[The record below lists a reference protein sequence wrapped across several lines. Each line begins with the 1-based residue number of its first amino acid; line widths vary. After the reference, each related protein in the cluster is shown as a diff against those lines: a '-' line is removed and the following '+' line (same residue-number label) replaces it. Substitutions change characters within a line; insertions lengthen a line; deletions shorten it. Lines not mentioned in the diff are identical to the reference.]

1 MSKKNNSKLISDG
14 MLGALIIVI
23 AALIVFAIVM
33 SLFLIVAKPF
43 SGGTGIVGSKQ
54 EATTT
59 KYPFRQNFSFSTPT
73 FAENSVV
80 IETHTIKSERAV
92 VLNVTD
98 NKIVASRQA
107 ETVMYPASMT
117 KVMTLITVYE
127 NLTSEAAL
135 NEILTISKEVQERME
150 AEESSG
156 YGFKAGEKLTVK
168 ELMYAMILRSDNIA
182 CVTLAEYIAGSEA
195 NFVKLMNEKAKSL
208 GLSQSTTLFQNCT
221 GLHHIY
227 HYTTCKDIATI
238 MSYAMKN
245 TFCAEILTSLKCV
258 PGSHFRPGEGS
269 VFYNALLVHDLGE
282 GQISPDNATI
292 KAGKSG
298 FTDYD
303 TSGQCLV
310 SYAKADNGDEY
321 IVVTSNAPAKPDR
334 HNDHV
339 FLYETYIE

>member
-1 MSKKNNSKLISDG
+1 

-43 SGGTGIVGSKQ
+43 EGGTGIVGPKKD
-54 EATTT
+54 ANTTT
-59 KYPFRQNFSFSTPT
+59 YPFRQNFSFSVPA
-73 FAENSVV
+73 FAENSAVV
-80 IETHTIKSERAV
+80 ETHTIKSERAV

-98 NKIVASRQA
+98 NQIVASRQA
-107 ETVMYPASMT
+107 ETIMYPASMT

-135 NEILTISKEVQERME
+135 NEMLTISEDVQNRME
-150 AEESSG
+150 AENSSG

-168 ELMYAMILRSDNIA
+168 ELMYAMMLKSDNIA

-195 NFVKLMNEKAKSL
+195 NFVKLMNDKARSM
-208 GLSQSTTLFQNCT
+208 GLSESTTLFQNCT

-227 HYTTCKDIATI
+227 HYTTCKDMAAI

-258 PGSHFRPGEGS
+258 PGDHFRPGEGS
-269 VFYNALLVHDLGE
+269 IFYNSFLVHDLGE
-282 GQISPDNATI
+282 GRISPDNAQL

-310 SYAKADNGDEY
+310 SFAKADNGDEY
-321 IVVTSNAPAKPDR
+321 IIVTSKAPSKEDR

-339 FLYETYIE
+339 FLYETYIK